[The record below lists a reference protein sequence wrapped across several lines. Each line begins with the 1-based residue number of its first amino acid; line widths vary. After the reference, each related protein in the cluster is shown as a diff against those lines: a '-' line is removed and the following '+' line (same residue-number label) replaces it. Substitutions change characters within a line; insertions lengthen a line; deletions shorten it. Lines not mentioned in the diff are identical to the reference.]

1 MSTKGQPHWH
11 LTKLVNASR
20 NQFAL
25 QVSALCIAAA
35 TMLLC
40 FIVPKMISV
49 ETSSSSSSSSS
60 VSLPTDSAAAIAGMR
75 RRLGLSSPSASS
87 RLLASSSLSSTP
99 PPQTEQEDLF
109 ISLKTSK
116 QFHESRLAVV
126 IKTWFQLARDQI
138 WFFSDAEDAHVN
150 EKTSKFLKS
159 LSWV

>member
-1 MSTKGQPHWH
+1 MSVKAQPHWH
-11 LTKLVNASR
+11 LSKLVGASR

-35 TMLLC
+35 TLLLC
-40 FIVPKMISV
+40 FFVPKMVSV
-49 ETSSSSSSSSS
+49 ETSSSSST

-75 RRLGLSSPSASS
+75 QRLGLSSPSASS
-87 RLLASSSLSSTP
+87 RLLAPSSLSSTP

-150 EKTSKFLKS
+150 EKTSKFLDCCTYMY
-159 LSWV
+159 